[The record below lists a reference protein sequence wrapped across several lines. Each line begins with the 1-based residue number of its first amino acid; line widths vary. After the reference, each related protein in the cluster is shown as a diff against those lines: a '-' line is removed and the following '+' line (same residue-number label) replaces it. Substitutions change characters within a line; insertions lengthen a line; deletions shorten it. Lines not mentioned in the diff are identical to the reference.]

1 VRRTLLA
8 LLVASAVALAACGG
22 GSGTGDNAVQVLA
35 KGEEKLP
42 ACGGSIDGVKI
53 TGKSGTRPTVKIDTP
68 FKVDDSKCHILTK
81 GTGDKAE
88 QGDTIVLGF
97 EFYDGRTGKSVG
109 AAYDFK
115 DPASV
120 VLNDQVLRGV
130 RIGLAGAQRGER
142 VVAAI
147 SSKDGYGPAGGNS
160 QAGIEKDDSL
170 VFVADVIQVRHTL
183 AKATG
188 TAVPPVA
195 GLPTVKVAKD
205 GKPTITVP
213 AGAPAPATLISQP
226 LIKGAGAAVA
236 NGQTV
241 TVEYTGVLWATGKQF
256 DSSWDRTPTT
266 FQIGKGQVISGWDK
280 GLLGQ
285 TVGSQ
290 VLLVIPPGDAYG
302 AAGAPNA
309 GISGTDTLVF
319 VVDILDAR

>member
-1 VRRTLLA
+1 VRRSLL
-8 LLVASAVALAACGG
+8 ASAVGLAACGS
-22 GSGTGDNAVQVLA
+22 SGPSDNPVQVLA
-35 KGEEKLP
+35 KGEHKLP
-42 ACGGSIDGVKI
+42 ACGGPIDGVKV
-53 TGKSGTRPTVKIDTP
+53 TGKAGTRPTVKIDKP
-68 FKVDDSKCHILTK
+68 FKVGDSRCHVLIE
-81 GTGDKAE
+81 GTGDKAK
-88 QGDTIVLGF
+88 QGDTVVLGF
-97 EFYDGRTGKSVG
+97 EFYDGRTAKSVG

-147 SSKDGYGPAGGNS
+147 APDDGYGPAGGNS

-183 AKATG
+183 SKASG
-188 TAVPPVA
+188 TAVAPVP
-195 GLPTVKVAKD
+195 GLPTVKVAPS

-213 AGAPAPATLISQP
+213 AGAPAPATLVSQP
-226 LIKGAGAAVA
+226 LIKGKGAAITD
-236 NGQTV
+236 GQTV
-241 TVEYTGVLWATGKQF
+241 TVQYTGVLWATGKQF
-256 DSSWDRTPTT
+256 DSSWGRTPTT
-266 FQIGKGQVISGWDK
+266 FQIGKGQVIAGWDK

-302 AAGAPNA
+302 ANGAPNA